1 MRCTLPCCHNARAGD
16 RKAFQA
22 LVSMYMSTTKPRLSI
37 FKPVV
42 CSPHPPILPTLSSF
56 VPSVSALYDV
66 SLNTS
71 DYYDISTN
79 STEINHLT
87 DMPFGFFQYHL
98 NGEGGGERQKNGQDM
113 DGGQPPWPIP
123 PP

>member
-1 MRCTLPCCHNARAGD
+1 MLPG
-16 RKAFQA
+16 
-22 LVSMYMSTTKPRLSI
+22 LTPS
-37 FKPVV
+37 
-42 CSPHPPILPTLSSF
+42 ILPTLSSF

-98 NGEGGGERQKNGQDM
+98 NGEGGGERQKN
-113 DGGQPPWPIP
+113 
-123 PP
+123 

>member
-1 MRCTLPCCHNARAGD
+1 MLPG
-16 RKAFQA
+16 
-22 LVSMYMSTTKPRLSI
+22 LTPS
-37 FKPVV
+37 
-42 CSPHPPILPTLSSF
+42 ILPTLSSF

-98 NGEGGGERQKNGQDM
+98 NGEGGGARELLTDRSSG
-113 DGGQPPWPIP
+113 IE
-123 PP
+123 